1 MTLVPNT
8 DRRFFEQGDPRPI
21 PGFAYAPAALPP
33 VAGLRVAMFSG
44 NYNCIRDGANKA
56 LNRLVA
62 HLLER
67 GAQVRVYSPT
77 CPSPAF
83 EPVGDLVS
91 VRSVAIP
98 RRPEYRLAT
107 GLPHETRED
116 IRRFAPT
123 VFHLSA
129 PDVLGTRALGFARE
143 LRLPVVTS
151 LHTRFET
158 YFQYYNIGFVRPL
171 AEWHLK
177 RFYRNSDFVLAPN
190 APIARELERDGWS
203 DQVRIWGRGVNRDI
217 FNPGRRDLNWR
228 RANGFGDEEAVVLFF
243 GRLVFEK
250 GLDVFEAAVDRLRAR
265 GYRVRPLVV
274 GEGPAGRAFETRVGD
289 ALFTGHLEGEAL
301 ARAVASA
308 DILLN
313 PSVTEAFG
321 NVNLEAMASGL
332 AVVSADVASAQALI
346 DHDRTGLLVSPS
358 DPQAYADAAAALMS
372 DPLRRAAIGR
382 QAAEAAKAYDWPTVL
397 EAVIDTYRAAGAVP
411 ATQSPGAELPLAAR

>member
-8 DRRFFEQGDPRPI
+8 DRRFFEQGEPRPTVQ
-21 PGFAYAPAALPP
+21 PMVPPAALAP
-33 VAGLRVAMFSG
+33 VGTLRVALFSG

-67 GAQVRVYSPT
+67 GAKVRVYSPT
-77 CPSPAF
+77 CPNPAF
-83 EPVGDLVS
+83 PPVGDLVS

-129 PDVLGTRALGFARE
+129 PDVLGTRALGFARA
-143 LRLPVVTS
+143 LQVPVVTS

-158 YFQYYNIGFVRPL
+158 YFRYYGIGFVRPL

-190 APIARELERDGWS
+190 APIARELEQDNWS
-203 DQVRIWGRGVNRDI
+203 GNVRIWGRGVDRGI
-217 FNPGRRDLNWR
+217 FNPGRRDPAWR
-228 RANGFGDEEAVVLFF
+228 RANGFADDEAVVLFF

-250 GLDVFEAAVDRLRAR
+250 GLDVFEAAVDRLRAQ
-265 GYRVRPLVV
+265 GYKVRPLIV
-274 GEGPAGRAFETRVGD
+274 GEGPAGKAFEARVGD

-346 DHDRTGLLVSPS
+346 DHDRTGLLVTPA
-358 DPQAYADAAAALMS
+358 DPGAYADAAARLMK
-372 DPLRRAAIGR
+372 DPGRRAAIGR
-382 QAAEAAKAYDWPTVL
+382 QAAEAARAYDWPTVL
-397 EAVIDTYRAAGAVP
+397 EAVIDTYRAAGAV
-411 ATQSPGAELPLAAR
+411 LAP